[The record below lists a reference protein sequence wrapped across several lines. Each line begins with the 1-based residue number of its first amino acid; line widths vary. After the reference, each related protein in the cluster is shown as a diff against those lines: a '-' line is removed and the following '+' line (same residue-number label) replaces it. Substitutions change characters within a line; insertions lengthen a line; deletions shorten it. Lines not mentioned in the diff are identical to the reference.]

1 MKFKIGAMLFLLVK
15 LMAFSEWEVVEV
27 VDQFKEKSG
36 SYAIENRS
44 FDDRNIRLNYIEDK
58 KVFLLEM
65 EFTGKVREG
74 SQEILL
80 KIDNEE
86 PLVFKGKMIPLEDGI
101 YKVEIP
107 ETYGY
112 FDLSKNKRN
121 FKELLKEMR
130 KGEVLKIRFS
140 DSKDDP
146 VIEEFDLKNFNEAYE
161 KLSDIE

>member
-1 MKFKIGAMLFLLVK
+1 MKFKIGIMMFLLVK
-15 LMAFSEWEVVEV
+15 MMAFSEWEVVET
-27 VDQFKEKSG
+27 VDEFKEKSG

-44 FDDRNIRLNYIEDK
+44 FEDRNIRLNYIEDK

-65 EFTGKVREG
+65 EFTGKVKEG

-80 KIDNEE
+80 KVDDEN
-86 PLVFKGKMIPLEDGI
+86 PLVFKGQMIPLENGI

-130 KGEVLKIRFS
+130 KGEMLKIRFS
-140 DSKDDP
+140 DSMDEP
-146 VIEEFDLKNFNEAYE
+146 VIEDFDLKNFNEAYE
-161 KLSDIE
+161 KLSELE